1 LITFFFFFR
10 AKDKVLYAPPKNRNS
25 DKKGLRFLLF
35 CDMIKSNIVCKEA
48 QYVNLKWRYIRKQLI
63 FRLLPYFGVVSVIAA
78 ALIWAVGA
86 YGSFPE
92 LVFVIIASAIILSCI
107 LAHFIFNTFNFLD
120 MIKKQEIKYRTKFND
135 KNHKTVSKFGLWI
148 ICSESWLISPGKFAI
163 HRQEIKSISLG
174 EGYLQ
179 YKQGI
184 IYPVRIKTCSG
195 KTLKL
200 KFNNE
205 NHAKAVRNWA
215 RR

>member
-1 LITFFFFFR
+1 
-10 AKDKVLYAPPKNRNS
+10 
-25 DKKGLRFLLF
+25 
-35 CDMIKSNIVCKEA
+35 M
-48 QYVNLKWRYIRKQLI
+48 NLKWRYIIKQLV
-63 FRLLPYFGVVSVIAA
+63 FQALPYFGVVSAMAA

-86 YGSFPE
+86 YGTFPE
-92 LVFVIIASAIILSCI
+92 LIFVIIASVIILSCI
-107 LAHFIFNTFNFLD
+107 LAYFIFNVVNFLD

-135 KNHKTVSKFGLWI
+135 KNHKTVSKFALWI

-174 EGYLQ
+174 ESYLQ

-195 KTLKL
+195 KTFKL